1 MGIGIM
7 VCGLNGSG
15 KSTIGK
21 ALADKLGFH
30 FIDNEHLFFSRL
42 SSDEPY
48 INPRS
53 HDEATNILM
62 NEVRDN
68 PNFVFAAVKG
78 DYGRE
83 ILPLYT
89 HIVLIEVPKNIRMQ
103 RIRNRSYSKFGER
116 MMAGGDLYEQEEQFF
131 NFAEARSED
140 CSHNWAQTL
149 SCPILKIDGT
159 KPIEE
164 NVSLIFYIISL

>member
-30 FIDNEHLFFSRL
+30 FIDNEQLFFSRS

-48 INPRS
+48 VDPRP
-53 HDEATNILM
+53 HDEAINILM

-68 PNFVFAAVKG
+68 PDFVFAAVKG

-89 HIVLIEVPKNIRMQ
+89 HVVLIEVPKDIRMQ

-131 NFAEARSED
+131 KFAEARSED

-164 NVSLIFYIISL
+164 NVSLILNSFSL

>member
-30 FIDNEHLFFSRL
+30 FIDNEQLFFSRF
-42 SSDEPY
+42 SNDEPY

-53 HDEATNILM
+53 HDEAINILM
-62 NEVRDN
+62 NEVHAN

-83 ILPLYT
+83 IVPLYT

-131 NFAEARSED
+131 NFVEARSED

-149 SCPILKIDGT
+149 SRPILKIDGT

-164 NVSLIFYIISL
+164 NVSLILNSLSL